1 MLDELILR
9 VQALVDRAA
18 RWARLRQD
26 MPPGLRRFLIVQIDG
41 LSREALQRA
50 LSSGQAPAIAQLIAA
65 GRLRWRD
72 LSVGIPSSTPAFQA
86 ALMYGVHP
94 DIPGFHWYD
103 KRERADFY
111 FPRPGV
117 AALVEE
123 RHARGRRGIMEG
135 GACYGCVFTGGAAE
149 SLWTM
154 SRALHPTRAGAA
166 LLRVPLSGVLVTWV
180 IVKCLVLTATELTRA
195 LLRLVADPL
204 RFGRRRMKWLLFKIS
219 LSIWTRQIFTLAT
232 SADLYRG
239 VPAVYVNYLEY
250 DVFAHA
256 FGPHHPLAL
265 RALRRVDRSIGQLA
279 RILRRLPESGYDLYV
294 LSDHGQTPTRP
305 FDRVSGGA
313 SIEATVLST
322 LARLAPS
329 RTVAPAEAAGRR
341 ALPSTL
347 DALRRLRTGGLVQ
360 HFLTYLER
368 DFLAFM
374 GDGGRHATESEV
386 RVVAAGPNAFVY
398 FIDSADPLWAAD
410 IERRYPGI
418 GAALSEHP
426 GVGFVLARSPDGPV
440 CWHEGKRLSLGPQC
454 RGGPFDR
461 RPDRE
466 VVLKGLREL
475 MAMPSAGDLVLYGIG
490 APAGDV
496 SFLDERGAHAGPS
509 PAELDTF
516 ILHPPNVTLPDAPL
530 THPVQLY
537 RHFAAY
543 HDDVA
548 V

>member
-1 MLDELILR
+1 MLDDVILWL
-9 VQALVDRAA
+9 QALVDRGA
-18 RWARLRQD
+18 RWARLRV
-26 MPPGLRRFLIVQIDG
+26 PVPRGGRRFLIVQIDG
-41 LSREALQRA
+41 LSREVLTRA
-50 LSSGQAPAIAQLIAA
+50 LSSGRVPAIARLIAA

-72 LSVGIPSSTPAFQA
+72 LSVGLPSSTPAFQA

-103 KRERADFY
+103 KRERADRY

-135 GACYGCVFTGGAAE
+135 GACYGCMFTGGAAE
-149 SLWTM
+149 SLWTL
-154 SRALHPTRAGAA
+154 SRLLRPTRPGAA
-166 LLRVPLSGVLVTWV
+166 LLRAPLSGVLFSWV

-204 RFGRRRMKWLLFKIS
+204 GLGRRRMEWLLFKIGF
-219 LSIWTRQIFTLAT
+219 SIWVRQIFTLAA

-239 VPAVYVNYLEY
+239 TPAVYVNYLEY
-250 DVFAHA
+250 DVLAHA

-279 RILRRLPESGYDLYV
+279 RILRRLPESAYDLYV

-305 FDRVSGGA
+305 FDRVSGGV
-313 SIEATVLST
+313 SIEATVLAT

-329 RTVAPAEAAGRR
+329 PTASRAAAAGER
-341 ALPSTL
+341 ASSTTL
-347 DALRRLRTGGLVQ
+347 GALRGLRGRGLLQ
-360 HFLTYLER
+360 RFLTYLER
-368 DFLAFM
+368 DFPIRMRNGAPQT
-374 GDGGRHATESEV
+374 GGSGV

-398 FIDSADPLWAAD
+398 FTDAPEALPADD

-418 GAALSEHP
+418 AAALSQHP

-440 CWHEGKRLSLGPQC
+440 CWHEGRQVSLGPGF
-454 RGGPFDR
+454 RGGPFDQ

-466 VVLKGLREL
+466 VVLSGLREL

-490 APAGDV
+490 APGGDV

-509 PAELDTF
+509 PAELQTF
-516 ILHPPNVTLPDAPL
+516 ILHPPTVALPEAPL

-543 HDDVA
+543 RDGA
-548 V
+548 AA

>member
-1 MLDELILR
+1 M
-9 VQALVDRAA
+9 VDRAA

-26 MPPGLRRFLIVQIDG
+26 VPAGRRRFLIVQIDG
-41 LSREALQRA
+41 LSREVLTKTLA
-50 LSSGQAPAIAQLIAA
+50 SGQVPAIARLIAA

-72 LSVGIPSSTPAFQA
+72 LSVGLPSSTPAFQA

-103 KRERADFY
+103 KRERADLY

-117 AALVEE
+117 AALVED

-154 SRALHPTRAGAA
+154 SRVLHPTRAGAA
-166 LLRVPLSGVLVTWV
+166 VLRASLSGVLFAWV

-204 RFGRRRMKWLLFKIS
+204 RFGRRRLRWLLLKIV
-219 LSIWTRQIFTLAT
+219 LSIWMRQLFTLAT
-232 SADLYRG
+232 SAALYRG
-239 VPAVYVNYLEY
+239 APAVYVNYLEY
-250 DVFAHA
+250 DVFAHT

-265 RALRRVDRSIGQLA
+265 RALRRVDRSVRQLA
-279 RILRRLPESGYDLYV
+279 RILRRLPESAYDLYV
-294 LSDHGQTPTRP
+294 LSDHGQAATRP
-305 FDRVSGGA
+305 FDRVSGGP
-313 SIEATVLST
+313 SIEAIVLAT
-322 LARLAPS
+322 MARLAPS
-329 RTVAPAEAAGRR
+329 RAAAPTAPAGSPGV
-341 ALPSTL
+341 PS
-347 DALRRLRTGGLVQ
+347 AIESLRRLRTGGLVQ

-368 DFLAFM
+368 DFLALM
-374 GDGGRHATESEV
+374 GNGRGTVVAPGV

-398 FIDSADPLWAAD
+398 FTDSVEPLGAAD
-410 IERRYPGI
+410 IEARCPGL

-426 GVGFVLARSPDGPV
+426 GVGFVLARSPDGPL
-440 CWHEGKRLSLGPQC
+440 CWHQGRQSSLGFEAS
-454 RGGPFDR
+454 GGPFDR

-466 VVLKGLREL
+466 VVLRGLREL

-516 ILHPPNVTLPDAPL
+516 ILHPPTVGLPDAPL

-543 HDDVA
+543 HDGVPT
-548 V
+548 